1 MTTPTLLKRFVAWL
15 QKLSFRTGVVVLAMC
30 IPCYIASFAQAVFPI
45 SMEMKGILWV
55 IFFTIGTT
63 LVYGSTMEKTEYKS
77 IDNSIDIFEQLNNDI
92 TDPKMDDIND
102 IDISS
107 ED

>member
-45 SMEMKGILWV
+45 SYGDERYLVGYFLRISKGFPILW
-55 IFFTIGTT
+55 TRYIGC
-63 LVYGSTMEKTEYKS
+63 
-77 IDNSIDIFEQLNNDI
+77 
-92 TDPKMDDIND
+92 
-102 IDISS
+102 
-107 ED
+107 

>member
-15 QKLSFRTGVVVLAMC
+15 QKLSFRTGAVVLAMC

-55 IFFTIGTT
+55 IFFGLAKAFQYCGLAILG
-63 LVYGSTMEKTEYKS
+63 VDGYKRLKAK
-77 IDNSIDIFEQLNNDI
+77 FR
-92 TDPKMDDIND
+92 KV
-102 IDISS
+102 
-107 ED
+107 

>member
-55 IFFTIGTT
+55 IFF
-63 LVYGSTMEKTEYKS
+63 
-77 IDNSIDIFEQLNNDI
+77 
-92 TDPKMDDIND
+92 
-102 IDISS
+102 
-107 ED
+107 